1 MAAEPVGDFEM
12 EGLAVEREQATV
24 MGVVVGIGQKVVF
37 GEDIAGVEGAG
48 HSELA
53 SGEDQVEV
61 DSLASAV
68 GQDQTDT
75 HPEAGEFAN
84 TEVQSKKVQQSETW
98 AAREQVVGYKVS
110 VEALVLRVVP
120 GLDAMGLDSDDV
132 EREARTFDVM
142 DHCH

>member
-1 MAAEPVGDFEM
+1 
-12 EGLAVEREQATV
+12 
-24 MGVVVGIGQKVVF
+24 MGEI
-37 GEDIAGVEGAG
+37 
-48 HSELA
+48 
-53 SGEDQVEV
+53 
-61 DSLASAV
+61 
-68 GQDQTDT
+68 
-75 HPEAGEFAN
+75 AN
-84 TEVQSKKVQQSETW
+84 TSAQNKKAQQSETW

>member
-1 MAAEPVGDFEM
+1 
-12 EGLAVEREQATV
+12 
-24 MGVVVGIGQKVVF
+24 
-37 GEDIAGVEGAG
+37 
-48 HSELA
+48 
-53 SGEDQVEV
+53 VEV
-61 DSLASAV
+61 DSLALAV

-120 GLDAMGLDSDDV
+120 DSNAMGLGSGDV
-132 EREARTFDVM
+132 GLGARTFDVM